1 MTKAALIKEITK
13 AVSKIDDEKFLEA
26 IYTII
31 QNSTV
36 KSYSISEEE
45 LMILNDRRAKY
56 LSGKSKTFT
65 PEEVKKKL
73 LKKINKK

>member
-45 LMILNDRRAKY
+45 FMILNDRRAKY

>member
-1 MTKAALIKEITK
+1 MTKAALKKEITR

-36 KSYSISEEE
+36 KSYSIPEEE

-73 LKKINKK
+73 LKKINRK

>member
-1 MTKAALIKEITK
+1 MTKAALKKEIAK
-13 AVSKIDDEKFLEA
+13 AVSKIEDEKFLEA

-31 QNSTV
+31 QNSKV
-36 KSYSISEEE
+36 KTYSIPEEE
-45 LMILNDRRAKY
+45 LMILNDRRTKY
-56 LSGKSKTFT
+56 ISGKAKTFT